1 MIRFNNVSHH
11 FGCTNKPAL
20 KNISLTIDEGEFVFI
35 TGHSGCGKTTLL
47 RLLLRELLPT
57 VGTVEFLGDNLS
69 LLSPRKVAKHRQKVG
84 VVFQDYQL
92 LDDLTVWENIAL
104 PMQIAKLP
112 KSEISKRINE
122 LVKLLKLE
130 SLENKFPAQLSG
142 GEAQRVGL
150 SRALAIAP
158 KVIFADEPT
167 GNLDAENSQTIIS
180 LLGNINHYGTTVI
193 VATHNLEII
202 PLVANARHL
211 VLEQGELIADQAP
224 SKKTPP
230 KNKNIKSESDTEN
243 KKTTA
248 NSKVV
253 DNKKKSTP
261 KSARDNQ
268 ESHHE

>member
-1 MIRFNNVSHH
+1 M
-11 FGCTNKPAL
+11 
-20 KNISLTIDEGEFVFI
+20 
-35 TGHSGCGKTTLL
+35 
-47 RLLLRELLPT
+47 
-57 VGTVEFLGDNLS
+57 
-69 LLSPRKVAKHRQKVG
+69 
-84 VVFQDYQL
+84 
-92 LDDLTVWENIAL
+92 
-104 PMQIAKLP
+104 
-112 KSEISKRINE
+112 
-122 LVKLLKLE
+122 
-130 SLENKFPAQLSG
+130 
-142 GEAQRVGL
+142 GL

-230 KNKNIKSESDTEN
+230 KNKNIKSESDTES

-261 KSARDNQ
+261 KPARDNQ